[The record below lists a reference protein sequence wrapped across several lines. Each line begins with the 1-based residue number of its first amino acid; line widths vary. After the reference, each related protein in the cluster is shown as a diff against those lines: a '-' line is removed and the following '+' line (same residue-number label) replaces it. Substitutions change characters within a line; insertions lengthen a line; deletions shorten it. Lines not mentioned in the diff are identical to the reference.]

1 MKPLVVDLLSSD
13 FFSSGLPNPPKLK
26 PVVDGCLSS
35 FFSLSLL
42 PPNENPPVDVDVVD
56 FGVSSFFSADVP
68 KPPPNE
74 NPPVAGLDG
83 SSFFSSDYY

>member
-35 FFSLSLL
+35 FFSLSLP
-42 PPNENPPVDVDVVD
+42 PPNENPPVVVDVV

-83 SSFFSSDYY
+83 SSFFSSEYY